1 MLTLDR
7 PPANA
12 IDPVTLEYVAVV
24 LERAGGDVSWSLTR
38 DEPHTKQ
45 TRDCILDTVN
55 PMC

>member
-45 TRDCILDTVN
+45 T
-55 PMC
+55 